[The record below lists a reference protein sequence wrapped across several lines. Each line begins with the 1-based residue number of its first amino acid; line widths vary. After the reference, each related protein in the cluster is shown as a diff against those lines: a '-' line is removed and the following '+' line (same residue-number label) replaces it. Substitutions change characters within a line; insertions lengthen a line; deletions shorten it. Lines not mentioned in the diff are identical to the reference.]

1 MSGQGGVTTLHRLL
15 VGEAPW
21 AFLLE
26 VGCRALVVYAAL
38 FIVMRLLG
46 KRMAAQLSISEMAV
60 MLTLGAAIGAPLQTP
75 SQGVLPAVVLL
86 GCALVFQRGL
96 SALSFRWRR
105 VEVAVQGDVTLLLKD
120 GRLLMDDVRGAGL
133 TLDRVHSE
141 LRGQGI
147 VQLGQ
152 LRRVYLEST
161 GRFTLLTYRQP
172 RPGLSL
178 IPATPGREQ
187 PLGDGSLSCTCC
199 GYTSTADAEG
209 WPRCPYCEHDHWQP
223 ATPVA
228 GPEAQARGSQARSA

>member
-1 MSGQGGVTTLHRLL
+1 MSGQGSVPLLHRLL

-21 AFLLE
+21 LFLLE
-26 VGCRALVVYAAL
+26 VSCRALLVYVAL

-86 GCALVFQRGL
+86 ACALVFQRGL

-120 GRLLMDDVRGAGL
+120 GRLLMDQVRAAGL

-178 IPATPGREQ
+178 IPDAPASEQ
-187 PLGDGSLSCTCC
+187 PSADGALSCICC
-199 GYTSTADAEG
+199 GYTATAEAEG

-228 GPEAQARGSQARSA
+228 RPDAEASLDQARRA

>member
-1 MSGQGGVTTLHRLL
+1 MSGQDSVTLLHRLL

-21 AFLLE
+21 LFLLE
-26 VGCRALVVYAAL
+26 VGCRALVVYMAL

-86 GCALVFQRGL
+86 ACALVFQRGL
-96 SALSFRWRR
+96 SASSFRWRR

-120 GRLLMDDVRGAGL
+120 GRLLMDDLRSAGL

-161 GRFTLLTYRQP
+161 GRFTLVAYRQP

-178 IPATPGREQ
+178 IPATPGTEQ
-187 PLGDGSLSCTCC
+187 PQADGALSCTCC
-199 GYTSTADAEG
+199 GYTATADAEG

-223 ATPVA
+223 AAVVA
-228 GPEAQARGSQARSA
+228 SPAAQGSRGQARSA